1 MSGNM
6 VKVNEEIRHE
16 LAAFQENH
24 VLTLKQ
30 LGAKV
35 GKSEAFMSRYLSGNA
50 EGDIEAFERA
60 ASDMLKS
67 AMRKRTW
74 EEVYFDTEAVKTCF
88 LVFDLI
94 REASDIGL
102 VHGPAGIGKT
112 TACRKYAED
121 NKTVISFTGQEG
133 NGMAYG
139 VINGICASIDM
150 RRFNPR
156 QHKRADFLRD
166 KLSGSERLIIIDNAQ
181 RLNMS
186 GLRWLFDF
194 HDATGVSVA
203 LVGNPEVLDRL
214 RGNDQ
219 MTSRIGFKQD
229 IAEMLGRGS
238 WLDRAADRMVAAMWP
253 KASQEIGLLARE
265 TARKQG
271 HLRTLN
277 KQLRIAIRLCETDA
291 YAAKAAKAFVEAR
304 HLIGADN
311 TEE

>member
-1 MSGNM
+1 MSGNS
-6 VKVNEEIRHE
+6 VLVNETIRHE
-16 LAAFQENH
+16 LAEFAENN

-30 LGAKV
+30 LGAKC
-35 GKSEAFMSRYLSGNA
+35 GKSEAFMSRYLSGHA
-50 EGDIEAFERA
+50 EGDIESFELA
-60 ASDMLKS
+60 AADMLKS
-67 AMRKRTW
+67 ASRKRTW
-74 EEVYFDTEAVKTCF
+74 EEVYFDTEAVKTCH

-112 TACRKYAED
+112 TACRKYAEE

-139 VINGICASIDM
+139 VINGICGGIDM
-150 RRFNPR
+150 RKFNPR
-156 QHKRADFLRD
+156 QHKKSEFLAE
-166 KLSGSERLIIIDNAQ
+166 KLTGSERLIIIDNAQ

-194 HDATGVSVA
+194 HDLTGVSVA

-229 IAEMLGRGS
+229 IAEMLGRGA
-238 WLDRAADRMVAAMWP
+238 WLDRASDRMVAAMWP
-253 KASQEIGLLARE
+253 KAATEIGLLARE

-277 KQLRIAIRLCETDA
+277 KQLRIAIRLCETSA
-291 YAAKAAKAFVEAR
+291 YSGKSAKAFVEAR